1 MAPRTPAGWFDL
13 RQLFAALDAQRRLK
27 GLSWSGALA
36 EIRRGSRHGL
46 SLSTLKGIGEK
57 SFAEGDGVLQMLRW
71 LGRTPES
78 FVPGY
83 PEEAGAALPD
93 VASRKILRFDTRKL
107 YRAIAAERDRRTL
120 TWSQVAA
127 ETGWS
132 VPALTRLSQGGRT
145 GFPTVMRLFEWLKLP
160 ASRFIRASDR

>member
-1 MAPRTPAGWFDL
+1 MTNRTPARRFDL
-13 RQLFAALDAQRRLK
+13 HELFAALDAQRRLK
-27 GLSWSGALA
+27 GLSWSGALR
-36 EIRRGSRHGL
+36 EIRQGSVRGL
-46 SLSTLKGIGEK
+46 SLSTLKGIGAK

-78 FVPGY
+78 FVPGHLDEVSATL
-83 PEEAGAALPD
+83 PEVSP
-93 VASRKILRFDTRKL
+93 RQILRFDTRKL
-107 YRAIAAERDRRTL
+107 YLAIVAERDRRNL

-132 VPALTRLSQGGRT
+132 VPALTRLSRGGRT
-145 GFPTVMRLFEWLKLP
+145 GFPNVMRLFGWLKLP